1 MHRRVRHVPYPTE
14 RVTLPG
20 KRAASDRSRNL
31 IKLLPP
37 GAAIAAIAAIAALAI
52 GSGVAIASVAP
63 AADPA
68 SQAASTQPRTTERV
82 SRDDRPPHRTAPA
95 SPAASPSPSRTR
107 TKAPRVASAGACG
120 TSFYDEPQGTANGER
135 FNPDALTAAH
145 KSLPFNTRVRVINPR
160 NGKSVVVRI
169 NDRGPYI
176 DGRCLDLSR
185 AAFDRIAPLDA
196 GVIHAKYEVLA

>member
-1 MHRRVRHVPYPTE
+1 MRHVPYPTE
-14 RVTLPG
+14 RVNLPG

-37 GAAIAAIAAIAALAI
+37 SAAIAAIAALAI

-68 SQAASTQPRTTERV
+68 SQAASPPPRTTERV
-82 SRDDRPPHRTAPA
+82 SRDDRPPHRTAPT
-95 SPAASPSPSRTR
+95 SPASPSPSRTR